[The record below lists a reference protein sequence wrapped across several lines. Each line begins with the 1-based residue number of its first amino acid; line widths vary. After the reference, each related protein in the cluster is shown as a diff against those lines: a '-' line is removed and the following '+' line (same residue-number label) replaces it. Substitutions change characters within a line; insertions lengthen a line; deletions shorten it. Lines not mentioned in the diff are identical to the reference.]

1 MLVFLCEELLITSF
15 MVHFDSLEKY
25 ANISNRLDN
34 QGKAGN
40 AVAIREVADTLLSVL
55 DNCDRAFKAVEPQ
68 SGEEKEIE
76 ASYVNVNNMII
87 NTLAELGVK
96 RVETVG
102 TEFDYE
108 FHQAVMMRP
117 DEDYE
122 EGIVCEELQKGWA
135 MEDGPL
141 IRPAMVVVAQ

>member
-1 MLVFLCEELLITSF
+1 

-87 NTLAELGVK
+87 NTLA
-96 RVETVG
+96 
-102 TEFDYE
+102 
-108 FHQAVMMRP
+108 
-117 DEDYE
+117 
-122 EGIVCEELQKGWA
+122 
-135 MEDGPL
+135 
-141 IRPAMVVVAQ
+141 